1 MTTTIQQLPA
11 YPNEVPLFM
20 RHIPPPP
27 LAFSDLMGKYN
38 GKLFKGLLPQCIED
52 KILYMVYEMYK
63 AECFKEWR
71 DIYIRGWSDIWKFHI
86 RPDQI
91 QRQVGRRNGI
101 SYSVSYEINRDISS
115 YNASRGSE
123 SIVKR
128 WRRHHANN
136 YFHLEE
142 GEGGNDIQW
151 TCWNYFRHQDKKR
164 PNYWTESLNRKSNSQ
179 MVITINMSAS
189 LKFLKEYIKLH
200 YTKEQIRSWFG
211 GLSKY
216 KESNKNVLIK
226 KIYSN

>member
-11 YPNEVPLFM
+11 YPSEVPEFM

-38 GKLFKGLLPQCIED
+38 GRLFKGLLPQCIED
-52 KILYMVYEMYK
+52 KILHMVYEMTK
-63 AECFKEWR
+63 AECLKEWK
-71 DIYIRGWSDIWKFHI
+71 DIYIQGWSDIWKFNI

-91 QRQVGRRNGI
+91 DRQVDRRNNMSCI
-101 SYSVSYEINRDISS
+101 ASFHINRDISS
-115 YNASRGSE
+115 WRSGRGSG
-123 SIVKR
+123 SVVKR

-136 YFHLEE
+136 YYLLED
-142 GEGGNDIQW
+142 GEGGNNIEW
-151 TCWNYFRHQDKKR
+151 NCWEYYRNQDRKR
-164 PNYWTESLNRKSNSQ
+164 PNYWNESLNRKSNSQ

-189 LKFLKEYIKLH
+189 LKFIKEYIKLH

-226 KIYSN
+226 KIYTF